1 MKKFKSMFRLISIL
15 IGQGAFGITMVAT
28 YQSAAVFIKQIK
40 SYSPYVSDIFRK
52 EALVLSQ
59 IKHEN
64 IIRLLGV
71 CDDPVSIM
79 TGYCY
84 FSLKPFQCNE
94 QFNSLDHLIHWII
107 NLIHLSMQTSYLQ
120 KIKEEFH
127 KAVSFVP
134 EERKTV
140 HCLKSLLENQ
150 AHVLSYPYLSPS
162 LPH

>member
-1 MKKFKSMFRLISIL
+1 M
-15 IGQGAFGITMVAT
+15 IGQGAFGIAMKAT

-79 TGYCY
+79 TGHCY

-94 QFNSLDHLIHWII
+94 QFNSLDQLLLFLHSQICFPFFQQLEI
-107 NLIHLSMQTSYLQ
+107 LSS
-120 KIKEEFH
+120 
-127 KAVSFVP
+127 
-134 EERKTV
+134 KT
-140 HCLKSLLENQ
+140 LWQQFRILMKMILFIEI
-150 AHVLSYPYLSPS
+150 
-162 LPH
+162 